1 MSELKPEDIKQWRK
15 KMKELNKQAEELLKE
30 AAEQTGIDLEELR
43 KVAFEDVVRNM
54 KTGRFRKKKEEKD
67 E

>member
-15 KMKELNKQAEELLKE
+15 KMKALNEQAEELLKE
-30 AAEQTGIDLEELR
+30 ASEQTGIDLEELR
-43 KVAFEDVVRNM
+43 KVAFEDVVRNL
-54 KTGRFRKKKEEKD
+54 KTGRFRKREEKD

>member
-1 MSELKPEDIKQWRK
+1 
-15 KMKELNKQAEELLKE
+15 LNEQAEELLKE
-30 AAEQTGIDLEELR
+30 ASEQTGIDLEELR